1 MTLATQ
7 AARDKVQKRAATA
20 QQRAAHYKQRADEA
34 RRALR
39 QAQRTVR
46 AFEVLYLA
54 NSDPAAP
61 LLRTQCRARGYQ

>member
-1 MTLATQ
+1 MRQTDFLMQ
-7 AARDKVQKRAATA
+7 AAHDKVQKRATVA

-46 AFEVLYLA
+46 AFEVLCLA
-54 NSDPAAP
+54 GNGP
-61 LLRTQCRARGYQ
+61 